1 MTRKYFGTDGIRGRV
16 GDAPISADFVLRL
29 GNAYGHALLA
39 ARQRDD
45 ARPGGAWRKPTV
57 IIGKDTRISNYMF
70 EAALEAG
77 LVAAGVDVQ
86 LMGPMPTPAVAHL
99 TRSMRADGGIVISA
113 SHNPHHDN
121 GIKFFSAEGE
131 KLDDATEQAIEAA
144 LEDPFATVA
153 SEQLGKAVRTRDAV
167 GRYVEACKSS
177 VPRRFD
183 LDGMRIVVDCA
194 HGATYQIGPMVLREL
209 GARVD
214 AIGVD
219 PNGTNINDG
228 VGSMHPEALVGRVCT
243 TGADLGIA
251 FDGDGDRLL
260 FVDGEGAVHDG
271 DDLLY
276 VLACDWQA
284 SGRLRG
290 PVVGTLMTNYGFE
303 RAMAEAGIG
312 FLRARVGDRHV
323 HQALLEHG
331 GILGGEASGHLL
343 CLDRATTGDGIV
355 SALQVLEVL
364 SRRGLSLQEAVHGL
378 QKVPQQTVNVRYG
391 DGAKPV
397 EAETVQIA
405 LAQAQAAVQ
414 GRGRAFLRPSG
425 TEPVVRV
432 TVEADD
438 ADLMQSTL
446 QRLAAAVRAAAG

>member
-1 MTRKYFGTDGIRGRV
+1 MSRKYFGTDGIRGRV
-16 GDAPISADFVLRL
+16 GEGVISADFVLRL
-29 GNAYGHALLA
+29 GNAYGHALRAA
-39 ARQRDD
+39 ARQ
-45 ARPGGAWRKPTV
+45 AGEKGGGEWRKPQV

-86 LMGPMPTPAVAHL
+86 LMGPMPTPAVAHM
-99 TRSMRADGGIVISA
+99 TRSLRADGGIVISA

-131 KLDDATEQAIEAA
+131 KLDDETELAIEAA
-144 LEDPFATVA
+144 LEDPFTTVA
-153 SEQLGKAVRTRDAV
+153 SGLLGKAIRTRDAV

-177 VPRRFD
+177 VSRNFD
-183 LDGMRIVVDCA
+183 LGGMRIVVDCA
-194 HGATYQIGPMVLREL
+194 HGATYQIAPMVLREL
-209 GARVD
+209 GAQVE

-219 PNGTNINDG
+219 PNGLNINDG
-228 VGSMHPEALVGRVCT
+228 VGSTHPEGLAARVLA
-243 TGADLGIA
+243 TGAELGIA
-251 FDGDGDRLL
+251 FDGDGDRVL
-260 FVDGEGAVHDG
+260 FVDANGIVRDG
-271 DDLLY
+271 DDLLF
-276 VLACDWQA
+276 VLANDWKA

-303 RAMAEAGIG
+303 RALADAGIE
-312 FLRARVGDRHV
+312 FLRSNVGDRYV
-323 HQALLEHG
+323 HQALLEHD

-364 SRRGLSLQEAVHGL
+364 RRRRMPLHECLHGL
-378 QKVPQQTVNVRYG
+378 QKVPQETINVRYSN
-391 DGAKPV
+391 GAKP
-397 EAETVQIA
+397 AETESVQSA
-405 LAQAQAAVQ
+405 LADAQHAVQ

-438 ADLMQSTL
+438 AALVRSTVE
-446 QRLAAAVRAAAG
+446 RLAEAVRAAS

>member
-1 MTRKYFGTDGIRGRV
+1 MKRKYFGTDGIRGRV
-16 GDAPISADFVLRL
+16 GKAPISADFVLRL
-29 GNAYGHALLA
+29 GNAYGYALRA
-39 ARQRDD
+39 ADGQGDEKR
-45 ARPGGAWRKPTV
+45 GGQWRRLQV

-99 TRSMRADGGIVISA
+99 TRSLRADGGIVISA
-113 SHNPHHDN
+113 SHNPHYDN

-131 KLDDATEQAIEAA
+131 KLDDATELAIESA
-144 LEDPFATVA
+144 LGQPFRTVA
-153 SEQLGKAVRTRDAV
+153 SEQLGKAIRTRDAV
-167 GRYVEACKSS
+167 GRYLEACKNS
-177 VPRRFD
+177 VSRNFD
-183 LDGMRIVVDCA
+183 LGGMRMVVDCA
-194 HGATYQIGPMVLREL
+194 HGATYQIGPLVLREL

-219 PNGTNINDG
+219 PNGLNINDG
-228 VGSMHPEALVGRVCT
+228 VGSMHADGLAARVRE
-243 TGADLGIA
+243 TGAELGIA
-251 FDGDGDRLL
+251 FDGDGDRVL
-260 FVDGEGAVHDG
+260 FVDGDGTVCDG

-276 VLACDWQA
+276 LLATDWQA

-290 PVVGTLMTNYGFE
+290 PVVGTLMSNYGFE
-303 RAMAEAGIG
+303 RALADAGID
-312 FLRARVGDRHV
+312 FVRTKVGDRHV

-343 CLDRATTGDGIV
+343 CLDRATTGDGII

-364 SRRGLSLQEAVHGL
+364 RRRDVTLADALHGM
-378 QKVPQQTVNVRYG
+378 QKVPQRTVNVRY
-391 DGAKPV
+391 DTGAKPA
-397 EAETVQIA
+397 EAASVQIA
-405 LAQAQAAVQ
+405 LAEAQDAVE

-438 ADLMQSTL
+438 AALMQATL
-446 QRLAAAVRAAAG
+446 DKLADAVRAAA